1 MKDLILFGIQGAGK
15 GTQGEMLIDK
25 YGYKRFGSGSILREL
40 ARGDLEEANV
50 IKYLIDRGFLV
61 PDDIVFELLDKF
73 MSSIRPDQPILYD
86 GIPRTRRQYK
96 RLIEHLKNQGRDYR
110 AVVIQVSEDEAIHR
124 LTSRKVCLNC
134 KRNYS
139 YFHNTDVCEVCHGPL
154 VVRKDDQNTEV
165 VNKRL
170 EIYKEET
177 LPIME
182 NFIRDDKLIAIN
194 GERSIS
200 DIATDLEQQLI
211 NFHVFE

>member
-15 GTQGEMLIDK
+15 GTQGEMLMSK
-25 YGYKRFGSGSILREL
+25 YNYRRFGSGSILREL
-40 ARGDLEEANV
+40 GRGDEEEGMV

-61 PDDIVFELLDKF
+61 PDDIVFDLLDKF
-73 MSSIRPDQPILYD
+73 MPTIQPDSPVLYD

-96 RLIEHLKNQGRDYR
+96 RLVEHIKEQGRDYR
-110 AVVIQVSEDEAIHR
+110 AVVIQVSEEEAIHR

-139 YFHNTDVCEVCHGPL
+139 YFHDTDVCEVCHGPL
-154 VVRKDDQNTEV
+154 MVRKDDQNMDV

-170 EIYKEET
+170 EIYREET

-194 GERSIS
+194 GERSID
-200 DIATDLEQQLI
+200 DIAKDLEQQLI